1 MTIFSMRSIAITA
14 ACCAS
19 IALIFSLSSIAQDSA
34 APSPPHS
41 WIDTDTG
48 HRVFQLTNERS
59 SRGLYF
65 NQNAFTPDGKQMI
78 YTAGPDIK
86 AIDLATYKSHRVVAG
101 PISSLVVGSKGAV
114 VYFMRPGDNGLYAAG
129 IDTGQLLKIADLPQR
144 ATISSVNADGT
155 LVAGTYTEID
165 LPAHPIDPNLKPSSV
180 RATQM
185 DERLAAHIPMVLFT
199 INLQTGEVRSVLKST
214 DWISHVQFSPKDPHL
229 LMYCHEG
236 LWWKVDRIWAIRA
249 DGSHNQL
256 IHKRTV
262 DGEIAGHEFWD
273 ADGVTIWYDL
283 QIPRGQNFYVA
294 SYNTDTGARKWYS
307 VERDAW
313 SIHYNAASDDSIFCG
328 DGGDY
333 AQVAKSKNGQWIEL
347 FNPRDTPLG
356 EDIDKTGLVLSGF
369 FQSEHLVNMAKQN
382 YTLEPNARFSPDKK
396 WVIFTGDMLGP
407 SYVFAVE
414 VAKAQSTAAQ

>member
-1 MTIFSMRSIAITA
+1 M
-14 ACCAS
+14 
-19 IALIFSLSSIAQDSA
+19 
-34 APSPPHS
+34 
-41 WIDTDTG
+41 
-48 HRVFQLTNERS
+48 
-59 SRGLYF
+59 
-65 NQNAFTPDGKQMI
+65 
-78 YTAGPDIK
+78 
-86 AIDLATYKSHRVVAG
+86 
-101 PISSLVVGSKGAV
+101 
-114 VYFMRPGDNGLYAAG
+114 
-129 IDTGQLLKIADLPQR
+129 
-144 ATISSVNADGT
+144 NADCT